1 MAAIMSLFR
10 SRVALVAALAVTL
23 AACNDSPTAGD
34 PAPTLGGLTVT
45 TSSDRDTLVTGDTAL
60 ITFRFT
66 NPTDTTITLQSEN
79 FDNTDGKPCPVL
91 LPVAA
96 YPTTTT
102 VYSFIL
108 STCFGGSDTTLTGR
122 FGLQKIVVPAN
133 STVER
138 IVPFTGYTRANAT
151 ATPRCLATG
160 KQWLLPLFLVRS
172 RFLFPDGI
180 DDVDGPELLYLKPP
194 TADPA
199 PCTVTSGT

>member
-1 MAAIMSLFR
+1 MSFFR

-45 TSSDRDTLVTGDTAL
+45 TSSNRDTLVTGDTAL
-60 ITFRFT
+60 ITFHFN
-66 NPTDTTITLQSEN
+66 NPTDTTITLESGN
-79 FDNTDGKPCPVL
+79 FDNIDGKPCPVL

-108 STCFGGSDTTLTGR
+108 STCFGGADTTLTGR
-122 FGLQKIVVPAN
+122 YGLQKITVPAHT
-133 STVER
+133 TVER
-138 IVPFTGYTRANAT
+138 TVPFTGYTRANAT

-160 KQWLLPLFLVRS
+160 KQWLLPLFLVQS
-172 RFLFPDGI
+172 RFLFPEGI

-199 PCTVTSGT
+199 PCSVSSGT